1 MKKMIMNSCRK
12 FIVAALAMVTSLLTL
27 LGCGSAAQPAPAQPS
42 EVVDPAGS
50 NPAISQHSGP
60 AVSEDA
66 GAIDRSASAPD
77 AAAPVDQEPVP
88 AGGDVQEVTEGAELL
103 CLVET
108 KEEAQK
114 IAAQYGIELVDFGYG
129 LATFHTDRDPEEVIS
144 EGLEKGYPEL
154 SINGNSKLY

>member
-12 FIVAALAMVTSLLTL
+12 FIVTVLAMVTSLLTL
-27 LGCGSAAQPAPAQPS
+27 LGCGSAAEPASAQP
-42 EVVDPAGS
+42 
-50 NPAISQHSGP
+50 SGP

-66 GAIDRSASAPD
+66 GASDSSASTSD
-77 AAAPVDQEPVP
+77 EAAQEDQEPAP
-88 AGGDVQEVTEGAELL
+88 AGGDALEVTEGAELL

-114 IAAQYGIELVDFGYG
+114 IADLYGIELVDFGYG

-154 SINGNSKLY
+154 SINGTSKLY